1 MSNLSRRMLLT
12 SAAALPALAVPA
24 LATEPDPIL
33 AAIENHRR
41 RCDEYWTAHL
51 AADIPDSWRRE
62 ALEVV
67 AKEALAVQERTAIEL
82 LHTRPTTLTGA
93 AALLRYMVEYEERY
107 DDQEIVGFPSSG
119 QLAINETD
127 RAPDWY
133 VMRNVLA
140 LLSQVKA

>member
-1 MSNLSRRMLLT
+1 MQPRCRRWLCR
-12 SAAALPALAVPA
+12 PWQRRCPH
-24 LATEPDPIL
+24 PIRIF

-51 AADIPDSWRRE
+51 ATDGGCDE
-62 ALEVV
+62 ALEAV
-67 AKEALAVQERTAIEL
+67 AKEALHVQERTAIEL
-82 LHTRPTTLTGA
+82 LHTKPTTLAGA
-93 AALLRYMVEYEERY
+93 AALLKYMVEYEDRY
-107 DDQEIVGFPSSG
+107 DDQEIVGFPSSE

-140 LLSQVKA
+140 LLSVKAQAA

>member
-1 MSNLSRRMLLT
+1 MSTLSRRMLVA

-24 LATEPDPIL
+24 LATEPDPIF

-51 AADIPDSWRRE
+51 ATDGGCDE
-62 ALEVV
+62 ALQAV
-67 AKEALAVQERTAIEL
+67 AEEALDVQERTAIEL
-82 LHTRPTTLTGA
+82 LHTKPTTLAGA
-93 AALLRYMVEYEERY
+93 AALLKYMVEYEERY
-107 DDQEIVGFPSSG
+107 DNQEIVGFPSSE

-140 LLSQVKA
+140 LLSVKAQAA